1 MQLYPVLVFS
11 TNIIDPPVRSGE
23 GMHRFMVPPIIIW
36 RNICTIIFGFFFR
49 TEWDYIART
58 RTVQTHFIGAPMNLK
73 ENTRSAHKRPPFFF
87 ISGTLRRP
95 SHRQVRTTWWEV
107 DSPDKDPHATT
118 KAQLQALESAAG
130 ANDDEPPRRRIKYMD
145 FIPHAR
151 KFRV

>member
-1 MQLYPVLVFS
+1 ML
-11 TNIIDPPVRSGE
+11 
-23 GMHRFMVPPIIIW
+23 
-36 RNICTIIFGFFFR
+36 TIFFR

-73 ENTRSAHKRPPFFF
+73 VNTRSAHKRPPFFF

-95 SHRQVRTTWWEV
+95 SHRQVRTTWWEA

-130 ANDDEPPRRRIKYMD
+130 ANDDEPPRRRIKYDGFHSHMQESLE
-145 FIPHAR
+145 FNKTINLQPYIQI
-151 KFRV
+151 KFELHHYLLYDKIFKTGSVANICMTF